1 MPAEMNTKLNNW
13 NTTTT
18 INMQIELKRLVDFPE
33 LETIRELYIAA
44 FPPEERREFDQLKLL
59 LNNVECHFYRI
70 FTLHGTLAGFCI
82 LWEFP
87 AFVFIE
93 HFAVKPE
100 LRGLGIGEKTL
111 DKIKGR
117 FQKNIILETELPTD
131 ELKIRRI
138 RFYERNGY
146 HKLNRTYFQPSYG
159 ENKSE
164 VELKLMSTNVD
175 IQTEELCFIIKT
187 IRKKVYNID

>member
-1 MPAEMNTKLNNW
+1 MPAEMNTQLNNW

-59 LNNVECHFYRI
+59 LNNEECHFYRI
-70 FTLHGTLAGFCI
+70 FTLPGTLAGFCI

-117 FQKNIILETELPTD
+117 FQKIIILETELPTD

>member
-1 MPAEMNTKLNNW
+1 MNTKLNNW

-70 FTLHGTLAGFCI
+70 FTLPATLAGFCI

-175 IQTEELCFIIKT
+175 IQMEELCFIIKT

>member
-44 FPPEERREFDQLKLL
+44 FPPEERRELDQLKLP